1 MAKSRPGGFTLVEL
15 MVTLTVLAILVGVAL
30 PSFRDMILNNRRTAI
45 VNDLVSSLLLARS
58 EAIKRGQPVSV
69 CASSPGGSSNCAG
82 GTNWTQG
89 WVVFVDPDGN
99 GGIAAPGDALRQ
111 FVNDAS
117 NAGLRVTAATSGAGH
132 FTLRPF
138 NQSGTA
144 GNLTVCD
151 TRGPAQGR
159 RVCVQSNGRARV
171 SQLAC
176 DNTALTCP

>member
-1 MAKSRPGGFTLVEL
+1 MAKHHPGGFTLVEL
-15 MVTLTVLAILVGVAL
+15 MVTLTVLGILVGIAL
-30 PSFRDMILNNRRTAI
+30 PSFRDMILNNRRTAL

-58 EAIKRGQPVSV
+58 EAIKRGQPVSI
-69 CASSPGGSSNCAG
+69 CASSAGASLNCAG

-99 GGIAAPGDALRQ
+99 GDIAAPGDAIRK
-111 FVNDAS
+111 FANDAG
-117 NAGLRVTAATSGAGH
+117 NAGVRVTAAAGGGGH

-151 TRGPAQGR
+151 GRGPTHGR

-171 SQLAC
+171 TETAC
-176 DNTALTCP
+176 DNTPLTCP